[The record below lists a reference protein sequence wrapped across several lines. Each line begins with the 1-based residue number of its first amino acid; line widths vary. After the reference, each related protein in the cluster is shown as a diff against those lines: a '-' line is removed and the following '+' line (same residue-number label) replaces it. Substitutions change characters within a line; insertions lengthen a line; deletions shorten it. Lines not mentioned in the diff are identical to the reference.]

1 MAQGNNA
8 QAVASQLE
16 TYVRKITDAMQRDSM
31 LFDKI
36 EKRPT
41 EVMSSR
47 VLWWTLDLVPGT
59 LTRQVDPDGGPAG
72 RGAAIVQARAQV
84 QAAFFLACTEMT
96 DLAMSATD
104 SPKKAVGDYKKRNL
118 EKQISQFRNLCESL
132 LNSDQNAA
140 GVFDSIVAI
149 SGTQIQVNNPNKFQA
164 QKVYQVL
171 PGVGQPSRGPITTLN
186 VDVNGKV
193 TSTLVGGTLYISGA
207 LPAGTS
213 VGDILVVDGS
223 PGIVN
228 SSLGSLASNQ
238 LDSNTGTW
246 NNLARASFP
255 GQLKTPHLALNNFS
269 ITPSAFDLGL
279 VYLRRVLPDEEGE
292 EMDLLAHLGYDQQQS
307 LSNYAY
313 LAGNNFDWTNAK
325 GDRQVDMMKKMGAA
339 TLAGYDKLVSKL
351 ATPGR
356 IDMLAIK
363 KWFRGELQPTGP
375 LTRNG
380 QTEFQTYGDDG
391 GLDFSVINY
400 IWGGF
405 QICLEQPKLGLYY
418 DSCGISAGL

>member
-16 TYVRKITDAMQRDSM
+16 AVVRKITDAMQRDSM

-104 SPKKAVGDYKKRNL
+104 SSKKAVGDYKKRNL
-118 EKQISQFRNLCESL
+118 EKQIAQFRNLCESL

-140 GVFDSIVAI
+140 GVFDTVTSIAGNQV
-149 SGTQIQVNNPNKFQA
+149 GVNNANKFQG

-171 PGVGQPSRGPITTLN
+171 PGVGQASRGPITTLN
-186 VDVNGKV
+186 VDVNAK
-193 TSTLVGGTLYISGA
+193 LLYISGA
-207 LPAGTS
+207 TPPNMA
-213 VGDILVVDGS
+213 VGDVLVVDGS

-238 LDSNTGTW
+238 LDSNTGNW
-246 NNLARASFP
+246 NNLARSSFP
-255 GQLKTPHLALNNFS
+255 GQLKTPHLAMNNFAINPAAYS
-269 ITPSAFDLGL
+269 LGK
-279 VYLRRVLPDEEGE
+279 VYLNRVLPEEEGDS
-292 EMDLLAHLGYDQQQS
+292 MQLLAHLGYDQQQS
-307 LSNYAY
+307 LQNYVFQA
-313 LAGNNFDWTNAK
+313 NPTIVWNQVK
-325 GDRQVDMMKKMGAA
+325 GDRNVDMYKKPQKEIDGDPM
-339 TLAGYDKLVSKL
+339 LVSKL

-356 IDMLAIK
+356 IDLLAIK

-405 QICLEQPKLGLYY
+405 QICLEIPKMGLYF
-418 DSCGISAGL
+418 DGCALPSGT